1 MPAATTGAEF
11 VDRCKYIPLRL
22 TLAERKLLRLLEAA
36 LKVSEYTDKVWVAEG
51 SFVIDFAQVIIHYMT
66 LLYSF
71 LYFCRIL
78 CIPALRFS
86 SL

>member
-36 LKVSEYTDKVWVAEG
+36 LKVSEYTDKVWVAG
-51 SFVIDFAQVIIHYMT
+51 SFIIDFAQVIIMI
-66 LLYSF
+66 LLYCF
-71 LYFCRIL
+71 PIRQNTPTVI
-78 CIPALRFS
+78 
-86 SL
+86 